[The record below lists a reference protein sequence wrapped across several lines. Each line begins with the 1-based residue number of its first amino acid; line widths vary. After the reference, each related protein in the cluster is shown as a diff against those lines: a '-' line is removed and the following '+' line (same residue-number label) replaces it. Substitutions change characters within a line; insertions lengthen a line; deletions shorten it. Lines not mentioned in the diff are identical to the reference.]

1 MLMIQF
7 KRSLQSILKGLK
19 TLTERAERLEKQL
32 AKFEKPQATKKPK
45 PKAKV
50 KAKPARK
57 APARKPVSKKPA
69 KITAFDS
76 VLGIVQKSK
85 DEVTTAQIKNKTGFS
100 NKKIY
105 DIINRAKKQGKVKAI
120 KRGVYTKV

>member
-1 MLMIQF
+1 M
-7 KRSLQSILKGLK
+7 
-19 TLTERAERLEKQL
+19 
-32 AKFEKPQATKKPK
+32 AKFEKPQTTKKPK

-50 KAKPARK
+50 KPKPARK